1 MNHLFY
7 TAKKSEPSVA
17 LSQLPN
23 PAVKSLSNPE
33 RYHASEE
40 LVTAVNVALILGQPL
55 LLTGEPGTGKSQL
68 AYHVAWRLEIE
79 PVLQCQVRSTTTFS
93 ELFYQFDELA
103 RFRDS
108 QGGREPRSL
117 THYLRLNGLGKAI
130 LFAGGPDAELVPI
143 PGSKLTDAST
153 VEPPTLFKHLISED
167 SFPSNQ
173 GSPTVVLV
181 DELDKAPRDTP
192 NDMLDEIEKVGFD
205 IPELGVRVQLPDN
218 SKHRPI
224 TIITSNSEKSLPDAF
239 LRRCAYYH
247 IPFPDLHTLKP
258 IVYGHL
264 PILEEHEKWLDEV
277 LELFDMLRDRG
288 KGIRKPPGTA
298 ELLGW
303 LKLVCSRSEPPQGSL
318 KEAFKQ
324 ASQDQ
329 SSLEVLQLLNVL
341 IKTKDEWDIAKR
353 IIAEWVRKPAQI

>member
-1 MNHLFY
+1 MDHLFY

-23 PAVKSLSNPE
+23 PAVKSLANPE

-55 LLTGEPGTGKSQL
+55 LLTGEPGTGKSRL

-79 PVLQCQVRSTTTFS
+79 PVLQCQVRSTTTFN

-108 QGGREPRSL
+108 QGGREPKSL

-130 LFAGGPDAELVPI
+130 LFAGGPEAKLIPI
-143 PGSKLTDAST
+143 PGSKLTDCGTTSRP
-153 VEPPTLFKHLISED
+153 VVFKDLIDEE
-167 SFPSNQ
+167 SFPNKQ
-173 GSPTVVLV
+173 GAATVVLV

-205 IPELGVRVQLPDN
+205 IPELGVRVQLPEA
-218 SKHRPI
+218 SQHRPI
-224 TIITSNSEKSLPDAF
+224 VIITSNSEKSLPDAF

-247 IPFPDLHTLKP
+247 IPFPNLETLKP

-264 PILEEHEKWLDEV
+264 PILKEHGAWVDEV
-277 LELFDMLRDRG
+277 LDLFELLRDRG

-303 LKLVCSRSEPPQGSL
+303 LKLVCSRSEPPNTSL
-318 KEAFKQ
+318 KEALQ
-324 ASQDQ
+324 QEVGDQ
-329 SSLEVLQLLNVL
+329 LGLETQQLLNVL

-353 IIAEWVRKPAQI
+353 IIAEWVRKPAS